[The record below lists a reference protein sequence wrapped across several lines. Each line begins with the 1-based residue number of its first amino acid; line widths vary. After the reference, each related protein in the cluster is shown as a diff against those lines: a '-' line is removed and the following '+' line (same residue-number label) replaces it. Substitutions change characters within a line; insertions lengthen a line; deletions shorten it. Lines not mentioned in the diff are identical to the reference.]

1 MNTTETPLNCH
12 RIVSVDFFRGL
23 AILGV
28 VLTHCLI
35 YGVFYSTANA
45 LATVPIGL
53 LAVLSPIVLI
63 SPMAGLFAFISVT
76 ANTFTAL
83 RRFEN
88 GSSAK
93 NVIQPLL
100 LTSTVLI
107 VFHFVFSLLLK
118 NSSASM
124 FDPNE
129 TLDTLI
135 PASIRQS
142 EWIFPKFENL
152 LFMDALAMIAIS
164 GFTAAAVIAIL
175 LKRKPPRER
184 VLRILAIIGFTSA
197 VLSPY
202 IWYLFWIPFE
212 YFYHAE
218 GVLRLLSIPLSF
230 FAARMHCL
238 PGIFPFIIFGLWF
251 GVLLHYK
258 PTYAEVRQKT
268 RPLALASLILLIVFV
283 GVKLLFT
290 LGRETA
296 VGTFFEKAGLIT
308 AVAENS
314 PDVLTGKIGNAFLDY
329 KTLPTE
335 FQFFGAVLIF

>member
-1 MNTTETPLNCH
+1 MSPDRFRRFLP
-12 RIVSVDFFRGL
+12 RSGDFGRL
-23 AILGV
+23 
-28 VLTHCLI
+28 LTHCLI

-202 IWYLFWIPFE
+202 I
-212 YFYHAE
+212 
-218 GVLRLLSIPLSF
+218 
-230 FAARMHCL
+230 
-238 PGIFPFIIFGLWF
+238 
-251 GVLLHYK
+251 
-258 PTYAEVRQKT
+258 
-268 RPLALASLILLIVFV
+268 
-283 GVKLLFT
+283 
-290 LGRETA
+290 
-296 VGTFFEKAGLIT
+296 
-308 AVAENS
+308 
-314 PDVLTGKIGNAFLDY
+314 
-329 KTLPTE
+329 
-335 FQFFGAVLIF
+335 

>member
-1 MNTTETPLNCH
+1 MPSLFFIKIRSTLFKVDFNLYNKYMKTTETPLNCH

-218 GVLRLLSIPLSF
+218 GAETFVHSALVFCRSNALPAGNFSF
-230 FAARMHCL
+230 YYFR
-238 PGIFPFIIFGLWF
+238 I
-251 GVLLHYK
+251 V
-258 PTYAEVRQKT
+258 VRGS
-268 RPLALASLILLIVFV
+268 ASLQTDLCRSATKNPSACARFPHPPDCFCRRQITLYA
-283 GVKLLFT
+283 GTRNGSRRLF
-290 LGRETA
+290 
-296 VGTFFEKAGLIT
+296 
-308 AVAENS
+308 
-314 PDVLTGKIGNAFLDY
+314 
-329 KTLPTE
+329 
-335 FQFFGAVLIF
+335 

>member
-1 MNTTETPLNCH
+1 MPPDRFRRFLP
-12 RIVSVDFFRGL
+12 RSGDFGRR
-23 AILGV
+23 
-28 VLTHCLI
+28 
-35 YGVFYSTANA
+35 SDA
-45 LATVPIGL
+45 L
-53 LAVLSPIVLI
+53 SH
-63 SPMAGLFAFISVT
+63 
-76 ANTFTAL
+76 L
-83 RRFEN
+83 RRVLQHRQRVGDSPHRTAGSFIADRFDFADGWTFCIHQRHREHLHSSAPFRKR
-88 GSSAK
+88 SSAK

-118 NSSASM
+118 NSSVSM

-184 VLRILAIIGFTSA
+184 VLRILAPAGFTAA

-212 YFYHAE
+212 YFYHAD

-296 VGTFFEKAGLIT
+296 VGAFFEKAGLIT